1 MRPHSWRLV
10 AIATLT
16 WFFLQAVHQFLP
28 SIYARAIETLSVP
41 PSAALVL
48 LFLAPLAYLF
58 VGSMDPSKLVLPLG
72 LAVVALRLALAVTPG
87 SDAILLFSGLT
98 VATYL
103 LYLPAHLLRAG
114 NASAGIDATG
124 FALGF
129 AADATA
135 RAVYFGSDPFA
146 SPWGLVPV
154 VLVSGIAVFSLIRDR
169 GDPVSVPRRELER
182 LGRRDVVRMVLL
194 GLGLGAI
201 LALQVTL
208 LAYPSVLARF
218 VAVAQPAMTI
228 AVFTGVGLGVGIV
241 ARGIRPSLAMFLLGN
256 AILIGAVLD
265 LALIGSAVLP
275 LLVAIAE
282 LVIVADL
289 SLLFRYLQRGSPT
302 LQGAGL
308 AFGVAGFAFIAY
320 VFAFVLTLAYAFVP
334 ARTLWEG
341 RLPLFL
347 VLTALLA
354 TVSVILFAWRSRLH
368 DIRVEGA
375 PGAIPRVL
383 TGAVVILLVVA
394 TLGSLVAPEP
404 ATPSSSP
411 IVVMTYN
418 IHQGFGQDG
427 VLGIERI
434 AEVIRQADADIVA
447 IQESDT
453 ARVSSGNQDAVR
465 FLAVRLGYHEAYGPL
480 TRDQIFGVSILSRFP
495 ILRWETIPLPSTEA
509 ERVMVE
515 ADVQIGVQVLRVY
528 VAHFGLLDA
537 ERAVQADFVRQ
548 ITSSAPSPRIL
559 LGDFNSVPHEY
570 CPGTECSSNVYAKLT
585 ANWRDSWTA
594 ADPPPME
601 SAGPT
606 WPATAPT
613 QRIDYVFV
621 GPGIAVDFA
630 YVPRNRLTEV
640 ASDHLP
646 VVVRV
651 VLP

>member
-1 MRPHSWRLV
+1 MRSHSWRVV

-28 SIYARAIETLSVP
+28 SIYARAIATLSVG

-48 LFLAPLAYLF
+48 LILAPLVYLF

-87 SDAILLFSGLT
+87 SDAILLFSGLA

-103 LYLPAHLLRAG
+103 LYLPAHLLRG
-114 NASAGIDATG
+114 GSTSAGIDAIG
-124 FALGF
+124 FSLGF

-146 SPWGLVPV
+146 SPSALVPV
-154 VLVSGIAVFSLIRDR
+154 VLVSAIAVFSLIRNR
-169 GDPVSVPRRELER
+169 GESVSVPRRALER
-182 LGRRDVVRMVLL
+182 LGRRGVVRMVLL

-208 LAYPSVLARF
+208 FGYPSVLARF
-218 VAVAQPAMTI
+218 VAVPRPAMTL
-228 AVFTGVGLGVGIV
+228 AVFTGVGLGATIV
-241 ARGIRPSLAMFLLGN
+241 ARGIRPSVAVFLLGN
-256 AILIGAVLD
+256 AFAVGAVLD
-265 LALIGSAVLP
+265 LALFGSAFLP
-275 LLVAIAE
+275 ILIAIAE
-282 LVIVADL
+282 LVLVADL
-289 SLLFRYLQRGSPT
+289 ALLFRYLHHGPPT
-302 LQGAGL
+302 LRAAGL
-308 AFGVAGFAFIAY
+308 AFGVAGIVFVAY

-354 TVSVILFAWRSRLH
+354 AVGAILVAWRLRLH
-368 DIRVEGA
+368 SARVDGA
-375 PGAIPRVL
+375 PGAIPRAL
-383 TGAVVILLVVA
+383 SGIVVILLITA
-394 TLGSLVAPEP
+394 TLGSLMTSAPS
-404 ATPSSSP
+404 TPGSSS

-418 IHQGFGQDG
+418 VHQGFGQDG

-434 AEVIRQADADIVA
+434 AEVIRQANADIVA

-453 ARVSSGNQDAVR
+453 ARISSGNQDAVR
-465 FLAVRLGYHEAYGPL
+465 FLAVRLGYYEAYGPP

-495 ILRWETIPLPSTEA
+495 ILRWETILLPSTEVQ
-509 ERVMVE
+509 RVMVE
-515 ADVQIGVQVLRVY
+515 ADVQIGAQVLRVY
-528 VAHFGLLDA
+528 AVHFGLPDA
-537 ERAVQADFVRQ
+537 ERAMQADFVR
-548 ITSSAPSPRIL
+548 TMTASAPSPRIL
-559 LGDFNSVPHEY
+559 LGDLNSVPHEY
-570 CPGTECSSNVYAKLT
+570 CPGTECSDNAYNRISVV
-585 ANWRDSWTA
+585 WQDSWTA

-601 SAGPT
+601 SDGPT
-606 WPATAPT
+606 WPAPAPT

-621 GPGIAVDFA
+621 GPGILVDSA
-630 YVPRNRLTEV
+630 SVPRNPLTEV

-646 VVVRV
+646 VIVRI